1 MNPVRLRC
9 VCVAGRW
16 MALAW
21 LVVMSAGCSLTR
33 PAPVKDMFLLE
44 PPLPGAAAKSHAVS
58 VRMGQVTVAAP
69 YRDRPFVYRTG
80 EVKYESDFYNEF
92 FVTPAAMIAQ
102 ATGRAVAH
110 ANVFA
115 RVVPPGNAPD
125 EGEYVLEGFVNEL
138 YADARMKPAAAVIAI
153 QYYLVRTGGILDIA
167 GRAITASGWCCGSRP
182 PKRWRGLDEAFVVCS
197 IRWYATL
204 LRQPRA
210 MTFRR

>member
-9 VCVAGRW
+9 VCVAGRC

-44 PPLPGAAAKSHAVS
+44 PPLPTATAKPHAVS

-102 ATGRAVAH
+102 ATGRALAH

-115 RVVPPGNAPD
+115 RVVPAGNALD
-125 EGEYVLEGFVNEL
+125 DGQYVLEGFVNEL
-138 YADARMKPAAAVIAI
+138 YADARMKPAAGVIGV
-153 QYYLVRTGGILDIA
+153 QYYLIRTGAASSIA
-167 GRAITASGWCCGSRP
+167 WSGNYRERVVLREPTAEALATAWN
-182 PKRWRGLDEAFVVCS
+182 EAFGRVLG
-197 IRWYATL
+197 TL
-204 LRQPRA
+204 VRDLAAIELER
-210 MTFRR
+210 